1 MRASRSILLS
11 VSVASLFVTAAGA
24 DIISATMKFS
34 SAYELLV
41 KADRARDE
49 GEPQQALTLYK
60 YALNTYTEMA
70 TEDPD
75 FQPDMVQFRMAYCDS
90 QMDAL
95 LEGMRPA
102 GADAP
107 HGSADPSNIVA
118 TVMALDAAPPGI
130 DPATVRELLI
140 SARRK
145 LEEGEPEAAR
155 ALLLLGFKTD
165 PDNAD
170 LRLMAGLAQCQ
181 ARKFGD
187 AIFLLGELVDEQP
200 SNAPVRVGLAAAY
213 FGDGQTNAAQRELE
227 AAIALE
233 PDLKEAHYNM
243 AQLFL
248 AAPAPDIEAVT
259 RHYQRARE
267 LGAAPDLRVETAI
280 SKP

>member
-1 MRASRSILLS
+1 MKTPQCIWARIAA
-11 VSVASLFVTAAGA
+11 ASLFVTAASA

-34 SAYELLV
+34 TAYELLV

-60 YALNTYTEMA
+60 YAINTYTEIA

-75 FQPDMVQFRMAYCDS
+75 FQPDMIQFRIAYCDS
-90 QMDAL
+90 QLAAV
-95 LEGMRPA
+95 LEGMQPTM
-102 GADAP
+102 ADATR
-107 HGSADPSNIVA
+107 GNADPSNIVA
-118 TVMALDAAPPGI
+118 KVMALDAAPPGI
-130 DPATVRELLI
+130 DPATIRELLVG
-140 SARRK
+140 ARRK

-155 ALLLLGFKTD
+155 GLLLQGFKID

-170 LRLMAGLAQCQ
+170 LRLLAGLAQCQ
-181 ARKFGD
+181 ARKFSD

-213 FGDGQTNAAQRELE
+213 FGDGQTDAAQRELE
-227 AAIALE
+227 AAMALE

-248 AAPAPDIEAVT
+248 AGPAPDIKAVT
-259 RHYQRARE
+259 RYYQRARD
-267 LGAAPDLRVETAI
+267 LGAAPDLRIEAAI

>member
-1 MRASRSILLS
+1 MRTSQFIWASITA
-11 VSVASLFVTAAGA
+11 ASLFVTAAGA

-34 SAYELLV
+34 AADELLV

-60 YALNTYTEMA
+60 YAINTYTQIA
-70 TEDPD
+70 AEDPD

-90 QMDAL
+90 QLATVL
-95 LEGMRPA
+95 KAMRPA
-102 GADAP
+102 VADATR
-107 HGSADPSNIVA
+107 GKADPSNIVA
-118 TVMALDAAPPGI
+118 KVMALDAAPPGI
-130 DPATVRELLI
+130 DPATIRELLVG
-140 SARRK
+140 ARRK
-145 LEEGEPEAAR
+145 LEEGEPQAAR
-155 ALLLLGFKTD
+155 ALLLQGFKID
-165 PDNAD
+165 PDHAD
-170 LRLMAGLAQCQ
+170 LRLLAGLAQCQ

-213 FGDGQTNAAQRELE
+213 FGDGQTDAAQRELE
-227 AAIALE
+227 AAMALE

-248 AAPAPDIEAVT
+248 AGPAPDIKAVT
-259 RHYQRARE
+259 RYYQRARE